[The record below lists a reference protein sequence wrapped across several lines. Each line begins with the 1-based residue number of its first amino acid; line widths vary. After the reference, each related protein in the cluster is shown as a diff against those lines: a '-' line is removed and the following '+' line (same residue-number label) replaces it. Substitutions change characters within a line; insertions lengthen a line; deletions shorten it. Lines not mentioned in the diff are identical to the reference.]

1 MIRRLHE
8 PSDLVDLGAIA
19 ELKCVREDGPDL
31 VVGAT
36 TQHELLGSPIVAAK
50 APIPAELA
58 PVIANPQ
65 VRCVGAIGGN
75 VANGDPGNDMPA
87 VIMCLGATCHLV
99 GKAGQRRVAAAGF
112 LPGRVFHRLRRS

>member
-1 MIRRLHE
+1 MVE
-8 PSDLVDLGAIA
+8 GARSKPTA
-19 ELKCVREDGPDL
+19 AWELR
-31 VVGAT
+31 
-36 TQHELLGSPIVAAK
+36 VAAK

-58 PVIANPQ
+58 RVIANPQ